1 MDHAYSTLSMGRLH
15 RIAKSFYGMENVFIM
30 VLKLFGM
37 TLAIKNHLSK
47 VTNQYFALLL
57 TCPKNPKQEVYR
69 LVSTVLS

>member
-1 MDHAYSTLSMGRLH
+1 
-15 RIAKSFYGMENVFIM
+15 MENVFIM

-37 TLAIKNHLSK
+37 TLAIKDHLSK

-57 TCPKNPKQEVYR
+57 TCPKNSKQEVYR